1 MRVGM
6 VRARAISRVGLV
18 EELAEL
24 VAGRPRGAWVRV
36 AVDGAPAA
44 RPAALADE
52 LVAPLRLR
60 GRPVLRVSADDFL
73 RPASLRLEHGR
84 TDPDAFY
91 EDWLDVNA
99 LRREVLE
106 PLDAEGSGR
115 VLPALWDSRA
125 DRAYRRPYEELPP
138 GGVLLMDGTL
148 LLGRGLRFE
157 VSVHIW
163 LSPGALERGTA
174 EDERWRLPAYERY
187 EREARPR
194 ATADLV
200 VRADHPDRLALLEL
214 GGCRD
219 SSL

>member
-1 MRVGM
+1 M
-6 VRARAISRVGLV
+6 RARAISRDGLV

-24 VAGRPRGAWVRV
+24 VAGRPGWVRM

-44 RPAALADE
+44 RPGTLADE

-91 EDWLDVNA
+91 EDWLDAKA

-106 PLDAEGSGR
+106 PLDEGGSGR
-115 VLPALWDSRA
+115 VLPRLWDSRV
-125 DRAYRRPYEELPP
+125 DRAYRARYEELPP
-138 GGVLLMDGTL
+138 GGVLIVDGTL
-148 LLGRGLRFE
+148 LLGRGLAFE
-157 VSVHIW
+157 VSVHVW
-163 LSPGALERGTA
+163 LSAGALERGIP

-187 EREARPR
+187 EREARPQE
-194 ATADLV
+194 AADVV
-200 VRADHPDRLALLEL
+200 VRADHPRRLAVMTREA
-214 GGCRD
+214 
-219 SSL
+219 